1 MRQKHRRN
9 IVDPAAQDV
18 LDFWLGELTPED
30 WFKVDEALDTRI
42 RDRWRPTWEE
52 ARDGG
57 FREWTVAPQSC
68 LALVILLDQF
78 PRNMFRGSAL
88 AFASDRRAL
97 TVARAAVLA
106 GHDRKI
112 GLPERSFMYLP
123 FEHSELLVDQDR
135 SVRLL
140 LLAFGKDHEFLKHAR
155 AHREIIRRFGRF
167 PYRNAALGRD
177 STPEETAF
185 LEAGGYAA
193 MLKELAA

>member
-1 MRQKHRRN
+1 
-9 IVDPAAQDV
+9 VDALAQEL

-30 WFKVDEALDTRI
+30 WFRGGETLDARI
-42 RDRWRPTWEE
+42 RDRWWPVWEE
-52 ARDGG
+52 ARHGA
-57 FREWTVAPQSC
+57 FREWTVAPRGC

-97 TVARAAVLA
+97 AVARAAVLA
-106 GHDRKI
+106 GHDRRLD
-112 GLPERSFMYLP
+112 LPERAFVYMP
-123 FEHSELLVDQDR
+123 FEHSEAQVDQDR
-135 SVRLL
+135 CVRLF
-140 LLAFGKDHEFLKHAR
+140 LLAFGKEHEFLRHAR

-177 STPEETAF
+177 STPEEVAF
-185 LEAGGYAA
+185 LEAGGYEA